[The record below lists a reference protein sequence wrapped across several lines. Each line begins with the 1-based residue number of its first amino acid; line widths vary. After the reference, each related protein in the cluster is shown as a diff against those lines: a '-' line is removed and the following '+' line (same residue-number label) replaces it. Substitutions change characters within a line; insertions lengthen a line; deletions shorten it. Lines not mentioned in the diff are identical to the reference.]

1 MDVERLRA
9 FLAVADQGHF
19 GHAAERLHITQP
31 GLTKRIRALEEQIG
45 GQLFDRDR
53 QPVRLTPLGTLL
65 LPQVRRLV
73 RDADALL
80 HDARGAVDGQ
90 IGHLNIGFGLS
101 TIAVAPRLV
110 ARFRAAHPGVSVSM
124 DDYSSH
130 EQVNRLRRG
139 ELDLGFIRM
148 PGPPDLTSFPLASD
162 RLAIAVPQNLDI
174 PSGAS
179 FQRWLA
185 AQEFIALREAR
196 GLGLAAQVR
205 AWCRS
210 TALDPKVVQE
220 ADDIQTVLALVSAGL
235 GCAIVPVSSEALLP
249 GRLRL
254 LVVEGKESAWSIGA
268 AWKAQRE
275 VGALRHLVR
284 IVRAGAPC
292 RKISADIDH
301 AII

>member
-45 GQLFDRDR
+45 GQIFDRDR

-101 TIAVAPRLV
+101 TIAVAPWLV
-110 ARFRAAHPGVSVSM
+110 ARFRAAYPGVSISM

-130 EQVNRLRRG
+130 EQVNRLRRD
-139 ELDLGFIRM
+139 ELDLGFIRL
-148 PGPPDLTSFPLASD
+148 PAPPDLTACPLASD

-174 PSGAS
+174 PSGARS
-179 FQRWLA
+179 RSWLA
-185 AQEFIALREAR
+185 AQDFIALREAR
-196 GLGLAAQVR
+196 GPGLAAQVR

-210 TALDPKVVQE
+210 AAFNPKVVQE

-254 LVVEGKESAWSIGA
+254 LAVEGKEAAWSIGA

-275 VGALRHLVR
+275 VGALGHLVR
-284 IVRAGAPC
+284 IVRAGVPMPEGFGGY
-292 RKISADIDH
+292 
-301 AII
+301 